1 MVVGADVSRAVERRA
16 GVSVVSAVIALAVT
30 VRIGSLWWHGALGN
44 SFGFDEAVYFI
55 GAQHLWSGELPYRD
69 FLFVHPPGMLVALTP
84 AAWLADLVGDSSAM
98 AAAKV
103 VFALVGAACAGL
115 VAWLLLRFGA
125 AAALFGGS
133 LYAVWSAAVWGETML
148 MMGPLLNL
156 ALLVALV
163 LLRRPEGALVAG
175 VVLGLAVTVKLWAL
189 VPLVVA
195 GIWVLARYGRPPM
208 MRFAAGA
215 VAAATAIVAAFLIAA
230 PGRMFSDVVAFQTG
244 RPRSDTGLGERVF
257 FFTGSLIGYERIP
270 NLGWLVVGLV
280 GVVAVALPMI
290 RVLRG
295 RVAVA
300 LWDEPVW
307 WSVLALTQLAA
318 LAAAPSFYNHY
329 TGFAVPALCLL
340 AGYGVY
346 VVREN
351 VSGIRMRRLVSM
363 VAVGLAALA
372 MASVRVVSG
381 GHAQP
386 PELAPVAAGHDC
398 VWMHDPAALIEADI
412 SGRQIERGCPMFVD
426 RYASALAEVAVADAD
441 LIDALPAAA
450 GYQEAIVEQF
460 RGSDV
465 VLISEYQLTE
475 LSPDTV
481 AVLHTEFARAGE
493 VGRYQL
499 WERTTN

>member
-1 MVVGADVSRAVERRA
+1 M
-16 GVSVVSAVIALAVT
+16 L
-30 VRIGSLWWHGALGN
+30 GS

-84 AAWLADLVGDSSAM
+84 AAWLADLVGDSNTM

-103 VFALVGAACAGL
+103 VFAHVGAACAGL
-115 VAWLLLRFGA
+115 VAWLLLRFGV
-125 AAALFGGS
+125 AAALFGGG

-148 MMGPLLNL
+148 MMGPLLNVG
-156 ALLVALV
+156 LLVALM

-189 VPLVVA
+189 VPLVVV
-195 GIWVLARYGRPPM
+195 GIWVFARSGRLSM

-215 VAAATAIVAAFLIAA
+215 VAAAAVMVAAFLVAA
-230 PGRMFSDVVAFQTG
+230 PGRMFSDVVGFQSG

-270 NLGWLVVGLV
+270 NLGWLVAGL
-280 GVVAVALPMI
+280 VAVALPLI
-290 RVLRG
+290 HAVRRRVPAPR
-295 RVAVA
+295 
-300 LWDEPVW
+300 WDEPVW
-307 WSVLALTQLAA
+307 WPVLALAQLAA

-329 TGFAVPALCLL
+329 TGFAAPALCLL

-346 VVREN
+346 VLREN
-351 VSGIRMRRLVSM
+351 VSGIGLRRLV
-363 VAVGLAALA
+363 VVAAAVGVAGLA
-372 MASVRVVSG
+372 MASVWVVAG

-386 PELAPVAAGHDC
+386 PELAAVAAGHDC

-426 RYASALAEVAVADAD
+426 RYAFALAEVAVVDAD

-450 GYQEAIVEQF
+450 GYQRAIVEQF

-465 VLISEYQLTE
+465 VLISDYHLTE
-475 LSPDTV
+475 LSPGTV
-481 AVLHTEFARAGE
+481 DVLHTEFTRSGE
-493 VGRYQL
+493 VGRCQV
-499 WERTTN
+499 